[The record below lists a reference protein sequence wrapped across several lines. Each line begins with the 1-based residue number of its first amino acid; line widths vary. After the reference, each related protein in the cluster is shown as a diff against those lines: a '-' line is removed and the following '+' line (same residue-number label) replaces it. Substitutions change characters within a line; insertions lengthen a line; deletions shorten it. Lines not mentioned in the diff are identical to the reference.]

1 MEFAKGLATSA
12 AKAAS
17 AAADAAPRS
26 ARSKFR
32 ARGQTAKETAMEEP
46 ESNPIELLVQRP
58 AINSSSHANSVP
70 PARRPAPSKPAAA
83 LIDSLPIRLP
93 EDERLKRYM
102 EALHGHGHVGDHNA
116 GCASCLRA
124 ATPAVSLLVWVLVKV
139 APLYLWLFR
148 KACWFYSWAPTN
160 LLQMCFGVGLA
171 FFGGT
176 YVAAIAAVEAFRLM
190 GWQRTWADLKV
201 IYAEMRLVYDRS
213 EEDDLLDDDGNG
225 ILDVDELTPQEL
237 ATRKLGLAMRTVKEP
252 EKLQSAVGGLW
263 SAYLAVLATLRLEF
277 ARVAALALGIA
288 EMLKMRMLKWLAPP
302 LCQAIGPELRHWVPT
317 LISTA
322 VNIVAVVAAWYLQQA
337 VSAFYSALRGGKLFA
352 SALFTFL
359 DERGWLARLPCVAKP
374 FDPDDSH
381 LDEAL
386 GYVLAA
392 AGFVFQLQAGF
403 ALFFPLNIVLLPLT
417 TVEWVLRW
425 QIVMGTGAPSV

>member
-58 AINSSSHANSVP
+58 AINSSSHAHSAPP
-70 PARRPAPSKPAAA
+70 PARKPIPSKPAAA
-83 LIDSLPIRLP
+83 LIESLPIRLP
-93 EDERLKRYM
+93 EDERIKRYM
-102 EALHGHGHVGDHNA
+102 DAASSVADSHNA

-124 ATPAVSLLVWVLVKV
+124 ATPVVSLLVWVLVKV

-160 LLQMCFGVGLA
+160 LLQMCFGAGLA

-190 GWQRTWADLKV
+190 GWQRTLADLKV
-201 IYAEMRLVYDRS
+201 VYAEMRLVYDRS

-288 EMLKMRMLKWLAPP
+288 DMLKP
-302 LCQAIGPELRHWVPT
+302 
-317 LISTA
+317 
-322 VNIVAVVAAWYLQQA
+322 
-337 VSAFYSALRGGKLFA
+337 
-352 SALFTFL
+352 
-359 DERGWLARLPCVAKP
+359 
-374 FDPDDSH
+374 
-381 LDEAL
+381 
-386 GYVLAA
+386 
-392 AGFVFQLQAGF
+392 
-403 ALFFPLNIVLLPLT
+403 
-417 TVEWVLRW
+417 
-425 QIVMGTGAPSV
+425 